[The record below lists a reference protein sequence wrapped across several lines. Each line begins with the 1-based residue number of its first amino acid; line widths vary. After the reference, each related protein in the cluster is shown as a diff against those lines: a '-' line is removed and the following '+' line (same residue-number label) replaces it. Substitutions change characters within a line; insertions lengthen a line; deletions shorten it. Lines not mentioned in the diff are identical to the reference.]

1 MRTSSVRG
9 GWPRVT
15 HVNHSIIE
23 RTSEKST
30 DVMETKLY
38 FIYLLFF
45 SRLLYTYFCSI
56 RKKGEVQGEVKRGL
70 RHWVMRL
77 ILWDSQPVLQNKEL
91 LTKIKCTARKHPDG
105 WKMNFQ
111 CVTGMWFLN
120 VRINKILENSLHF
133 FFFWNIALSTTD
145 ISHFLKA
152 HISTA

>member
-1 MRTSSVRG
+1 MTKS
-9 GWPRVT
+9 
-15 HVNHSIIE
+15 HSCE
-23 RTSEKST
+23 PLNYRKNQWKST
-30 DVMETKLY
+30 DVTETKLY

-91 LTKIKCTARKHPDG
+91 STKIKCTARKHPDG

-111 CVTGMWFLN
+111 CMTGMWFLN

-133 FFFWNIALSTTD
+133 FF
-145 ISHFLKA
+145 LKYSIIN
-152 HISTA
+152 HRYFTFS